1 MLKTSIIVQRII
13 GSVTVQKAIGAITF
27 GKFLDVVSL
36 TDTTTV
42 SASGV
47 LLCQGYVEAFYFA
60 DDYVGDKRIL

>member
-1 MLKTSIIVQRII
+1 MLKL
-13 GSVTVQKAIGAITF
+13 SVIKQGILGNVTIQKAIGVITF
-27 GKFLDVVSL
+27 GKFLDLVPLS
-36 TDTTTV
+36 DTATV